1 MKSIIF
7 LCILIAIYYQIY
19 KRFPDKL
26 SNCTHL
32 YFGTFVTGYILL
44 YYFMTYQKPFIYKM
58 MTNVKNADEQS
69 LYDVNSIVYKT
80 NQMNGLKYHLAMK
93 QGWRCIHCQNP
104 ILQKDIH
111 NHEIHYIKPLQ
122 FGGKH
127 DHSNL
132 GLKCSTC
139 STFSPY

>member
-1 MKSIIF
+1 
-7 LCILIAIYYQIY
+7 
-19 KRFPDKL
+19 
-26 SNCTHL
+26 
-32 YFGTFVTGYILL
+32 
-44 YYFMTYQKPFIYKM
+44 

-104 ILQKDIH
+104 ILQKDIY